1 MTEGVEVR
9 IADWDDDAET
19 LRAIRGRVFVEE
31 QGVPRDVE
39 WDGRDEDAV
48 HVLAE
53 DHRGDAVG
61 TARLL
66 PSGQIGRMAVLPE
79 RRGFGIGRALLDAAV
94 DAARDRGDAEVF
106 LNAQAH
112 ALGFYEAAGFR
123 AVGAE
128 FMEAG
133 IPHQR
138 MELPVGISFDPP
150 VDGPLEIVN
159 ADADRTPY
167 DRPALSDCPDEVRM
181 LDGETALADAIE
193 ELVAHARREI
203 LILSQDL
210 DPRYFDR
217 PELLDALS
225 RFARRHGN
233 TSVRVLV
240 HDTRRMVRDGH
251 GLLELARRLSSTFSI
266 RVVHPDMQDRE
277 DTFVLADRTGMVGIP
292 RSDTPSG
299 FLNLNDSPLTRQY
312 ANLFRRLAD
321 RSVTDPNLRTMSI

>member
-9 IADWDDDAET
+9 IADWEADARA
-19 LRAIRGRVFVEE
+19 LRAVRKRVFVEE
-31 QGVPRDVE
+31 QAVPQDIE
-39 WDGRDEDAV
+39 WDGQDEGAV
-48 HVLAE
+48 HLLAQ
-53 DHRGDAVG
+53 DHRGDVIG

-94 DAARDRGDAEVF
+94 DAARDRGEQEVF

-123 AVGAE
+123 PVGAE
-128 FMEAG
+128 FEEAG
-133 IPHQR
+133 IAHRR
-138 MELPVGISFDPP
+138 MELPIGIAFEPP
-150 VDGPLEIVN
+150 VEGPLEILNSN
-159 ADADRTPY
+159 AERTPY
-167 DRPALSDCPDEVRM
+167 DRPALSDCEDAVRM
-181 LDGETALADAIE
+181 LEGEGDLAEAIV
-193 ELVAHARREI
+193 ELAAHARREI

-217 PELLDALS
+217 PELLEALS

-233 TSVRVLV
+233 ASVRILV
-240 HDTRRMVRDGH
+240 HDTRRIIRDGH
-251 GLLELARRLSSTFSI
+251 GLLELGRRLSSSFGI
-266 RVVHPDMQDRE
+266 RLVHPEMRDRE

-292 RSDTPSG
+292 RSSNPAG

-312 ANLFRRLAD
+312 ANLWNRLND
-321 RSVTDPNLRTMSI
+321 RSVTDPNLRQMSI

>member
-1 MTEGVEVR
+1 MTEGVAVR
-9 IADWDDDAET
+9 IADWDADAEA
-19 LRAIRGRVFVEE
+19 LRAIRTRVFVEE
-31 QGVPRDVE
+31 QAVPRDIE
-39 WDGRDEDAV
+39 WDGQDEGAV
-48 HVLAE
+48 HLVAE
-53 DHRGDAVG
+53 DHRGDAIG

-94 DAARDRGDAEVF
+94 DAARERGEREVF

-128 FMEAG
+128 FEEAG
-133 IPHQR
+133 IAHRR
-138 MELPVGISFDPP
+138 MELELGITFEAPLE
-150 VDGPLEIVN
+150 GPLEIVN

-167 DRPALSDCPDEVRM
+167 DHPALADCEDAVRM
-181 LDGETALADAIE
+181 LEGEHALADAIV
-193 ELVAHARREI
+193 ELAAHARREI

-217 PELLDALS
+217 PELLEVLS

-233 TSVRVLV
+233 ASVHVLV
-240 HDTRRMVRDGH
+240 HDTRRMIRDGH
-251 GLLELARRLSSTFSI
+251 GLLELGRRLSSSFGI
-266 RVVHPDMQDRE
+266 RIVHPEMRDRE
-277 DTFVLADRTGMVGIP
+277 DTFVLADRTGMVGMP
-292 RSDTPSG
+292 RSTTPAG

-312 ANLFRRLAD
+312 ANLWNRLND
-321 RSVTDPNLRTMSI
+321 RSLTDPNLRQMSI